1 MKWQMWLVESYSLP
15 QSSMEA
21 GYVEAQQN
29 VTGLITSCDNFRL
42 LCVNDAECN
51 GVIVIIGVAF
61 NI

>member
-1 MKWQMWLVESYSLP
+1 
-15 QSSMEA
+15 MEA

-29 VTGLITSCDNFRL
+29 VTGLITSCGNFRL

>member
-1 MKWQMWLVESYSLP
+1 
-15 QSSMEA
+15 MEA

-29 VTGLITSCDNFRL
+29 VTGLITSCGNFRL

-51 GVIVIIGVAF
+51 GVIVITGVAF